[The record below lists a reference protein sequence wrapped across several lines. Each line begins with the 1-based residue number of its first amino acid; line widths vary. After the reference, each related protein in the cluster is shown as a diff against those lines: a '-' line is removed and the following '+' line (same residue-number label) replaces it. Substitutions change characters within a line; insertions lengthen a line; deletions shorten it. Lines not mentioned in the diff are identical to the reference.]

1 MRATALLA
9 FLAAVL
15 ALAMPAASRA
25 DDQPGCG
32 ADECI
37 GSTPVVP
44 SLDPEWSAN
53 FVPPPVPRIRAA
65 AAACIP
71 TDVVFYAPTDW
82 VRIAQKMRANMS
94 LCANYFVSIPPI
106 ATDKTKPRGPLQ
118 PTLIRALGP
127 NFHAVNEINVTD
139 TTSWSAWVASGKGT
153 WYQAGVE
160 ARRRMEDPAQGNFD
174 VAAGDIWAVNELTSA
189 VRAGTG
195 ASRQNMRDFVHG
207 LYDGADGIPVK
218 GLVWISNFGQ
228 GTTFF
233 DTYRGNVKAW
243 LSDQAFWADMSQYVR
258 FVSPEVYGRVASW
271 AVPGTAPQ
279 DRLTPTADYLEHF
292 VHFAGA
298 GAYDLGDTAS
308 YLAGADAPVGNASW
322 SSPTYEWPSPAVDY
336 TLAAAYAAGQVYAFR
351 HDQDGRP
358 SQAFGF
364 AWSPTNPGLTTADF
378 NTKSGFIA
386 DRIAAAIHASD
397 APSADPGLA
406 ACGTDLAWCTG
417 DLPGA
422 TFNTAWRMFHD
433 WTQPTALA
441 TNAVVQENAAGQV
454 ALSAIDPDPGQQ
466 LTFSIV
472 TQPLHGTIVTDGSS
486 AVTYTPNADYTG
498 QDTFTFRANDGWLNS
513 NVATVTLKVN
523 APPVV
528 DAGADVSTQW
538 DVPATLSGTATD
550 PDGDSN
556 ALVARWD
563 FGDGSTG
570 MTLQATHAY
579 ADPGTYTAQL
589 TVTDADKGVAT
600 DTATVTVGPRQ
611 SSLTVNTKPTLDVS
625 TAIVAAQLADAV
637 DAPSARL
644 KGHDVTFSAGGA
656 NCTASTDANG
666 DASCTLPAAALALGP
681 SALTV
686 RFDGDTLYSASTA
699 EGHVVIYGMPT
710 GGVFA
715 VGDLSATGAVTFWSS
730 AWWVAN
736 TLSGG
741 SAPPSFKG
749 FVQPTRTGWTAAPG
763 LDGVPAT
770 VPEWMGVIV
779 TTAVT
784 KDKEVITGDQ
794 TRFVVVHVNTY
805 DPALV
810 GQGTVVA
817 DAG

>member
-1 MRATALLA
+1 MKATALLA

-15 ALAMPAASRA
+15 ALALPAAARA
-25 DDQPGCG
+25 DDPPGCG

-71 TDVVFYAPTDW
+71 TDVVFYAQTDW

-139 TTSWSAWVASGKGT
+139 LTSWSTWVSSGKGN

-174 VAAGDIWAVNELTSA
+174 VAAGDIWAVNEFTSA

-233 DTYRGNVKAW
+233 DTYRGNVRAW
-243 LSDQAFWADMSQYVR
+243 LADRAFWADMSQYVR

-271 AVPGTAPQ
+271 AVPGTAPT
-279 DRLTPTADYLEHF
+279 DRLAPTADYLEHF

-308 YLAGADAPVGNASW
+308 YLAGADAPVGNAAW
-322 SSPTYEWPSPAVDY
+322 SSPKYEWPSPAVDY

-351 HDQDGRP
+351 HDQEGRP

-364 AWSPTNPGLTTADF
+364 AWVPTNPGLTQAEF
-378 NTKSGFIA
+378 NTKAGFIA

-397 APSADPGLA
+397 VPSADPGPA
-406 ACGTDLAWCTG
+406 ACGADLAWCTG

-472 TQPLHGTIVTDGSS
+472 TQPLHGTITTDGGS
-486 AVTYTPNADYTG
+486 AVTYTPNADYAG
-498 QDTFTFRANDGWLNS
+498 PDSFTFQAYDGWLSS
-513 NVATVTLKVN
+513 NTATVTLKVN

-528 DAGADVSTQW
+528 DAGADATTQW
-538 DVPATLSGTATD
+538 GVPVTLSGTATD
-550 PDGDSN
+550 PDGDSS
-556 ALVARWD
+556 ALVASWD
-563 FGDGSTG
+563 FGDGSAGT
-570 MTLQATHAY
+570 TLQATHAY
-579 ADPGTYTAQL
+579 AEPGTYVARL
-589 TVTDADKGVAT
+589 TVTDADKGVAS
-600 DTATVTVGPRQ
+600 DTTTVTVGQRT
-611 SSLTVNTKPTLDVS
+611 SSLTLKAKPALDVS
-625 TAIVAAQLADAV
+625 TARVAAQLGDAV
-637 DAPSARL
+637 DASSGRL
-644 KGHDVTFSAGGA
+644 QGHEVTFAAGGA
-656 NCTASTDANG
+656 TCTAATSATG
-666 DASCTLPAAALALGP
+666 DASCTLPADALALGP
-681 SALTV
+681 STLTA
-686 RFDGDTLYSASTA
+686 RFDGDALYAPSSAA
-699 EGHVVIYGMPT
+699 GALVVYGTPA
-710 GGVFA
+710 GGLFA
-715 VGDLSATGAVTFWSS
+715 VGDRSATGAVTFWSP
-730 AWWVAN
+730 AWWLAN

-741 SAPPSFKG
+741 PAPAAFKG
-749 FVQPTRTGWTAAPG
+749 FAQPTGAGWSAAPG
-763 LDGVPAT
+763 LGHVPPTVPA
-770 VPEWMGVIV
+770 WMAVIV

-784 KDKEVITGDQ
+784 KDQAVITGDE
-794 TRFVVVHVNTY
+794 TRLVVVHVATY
-805 DPALV
+805 DPALL

-817 DAG
+817 NAN